1 MKVNKL
7 ILLMVITLSTPI
19 GANNDYNLLFEVCKD
34 CSWIAYPEVF
44 KLRENCE
51 IARQGIFVAGMT
63 RCARIDE

>member
-7 ILLMVITLSTPI
+7 ILLMVIALSTPI
-19 GANNDYNLLFEVCKD
+19 QASHDYNLLVKACKD

-51 IARQGIFVAGMT
+51 IARQGIFMAGMT

>member
-7 ILLMVITLSTPI
+7 ILLMVITLSAPI
-19 GANNDYNLLFEVCKD
+19 GANNDYNLLFKVCKD

-51 IARQGIFVAGMT
+51 IARQGIFIAGMT
-63 RCARIDE
+63 RCARIYE

>member
-7 ILLMVITLSTPI
+7 ILLMVITLSTPMH
-19 GANNDYNLLFEVCKD
+19 ASDDYNLLVKVCKD

-51 IARQGIFVAGMT
+51 IARQGIFMSGMT

>member
-7 ILLMVITLSTPI
+7 IFLMVITLSSPI
-19 GANNDYNLLFEVCKD
+19 GANNDYNLLFKACKD

-51 IARQGIFVAGMT
+51 IARQGIFIAGMT
-63 RCARIDE
+63 RCARIYE

>member
-19 GANNDYNLLFEVCKD
+19 GANNDYNLLFKACKD

-51 IARQGIFVAGMT
+51 IARQGIFIAGMT
-63 RCARIDE
+63 RCARIYE

>member
-7 ILLMVITLSTPI
+7 ILLMIITLSSPI
-19 GANNDYNLLFEVCKD
+19 GANNDYNLLFKACKD

-51 IARQGIFVAGMT
+51 IARQGIFIAGMT
-63 RCARIDE
+63 RCATIYE

>member
-7 ILLMVITLSTPI
+7 ILLMIITLSSPI
-19 GANNDYNLLFEVCKD
+19 GANNDYNLLFKACKD

-51 IARQGIFVAGMT
+51 IARQGIFIAGMT
-63 RCARIDE
+63 RCARIYE

>member
-7 ILLMVITLSTPI
+7 ILLMVISLSTPI
-19 GANNDYNLLFEVCKD
+19 GANNDYNLLFKECRD
-34 CSWIAYPEVF
+34 CNWIAYPEVF

>member
-19 GANNDYNLLFEVCKD
+19 GANNVYILLFKVCKD

>member
-7 ILLMVITLSTPI
+7 IPLMIIVLSAPI
-19 GANNDYNLLFEVCKD
+19 KAGNDYNLLVKVCRD

-51 IARQGIFVAGMT
+51 IARQGIFIAGMT
-63 RCARIDE
+63 RCARIYE

>member
-7 ILLMVITLSTPI
+7 ILLMIITLSSPI
-19 GANNDYNLLFEVCKD
+19 GANNDYNLLFKACKD

-51 IARQGIFVAGMT
+51 IARQGIFISGMT
-63 RCARIDE
+63 RCARIYE